1 LNSNEV
7 IRGRASVPEASLE
20 VFVQQ
25 DQLVIF
31 QYYGEDAIDEFV
43 QELEMLGVD
52 VKENFN
58 SPCG

>member
-1 LNSNEV
+1 V